1 MFARISMNKVSAM
14 VATAVFS
21 LLAPA
26 MAFAAPD
33 LQDSN
38 GIPVADG
45 EQTARTCYLHAQ
57 GFWNK
62 VMASNP
68 RNHNYLNLSYKAF
81 AGCAKVAID
90 TGKTL
95 PNGQRLPWLTDYFAS
110 TVGATYAQ
118 LQLASI
124 TSAKEKCGHLSLA
137 HDLAEQ
143 AMESETGFGEPQPQ
157 FESDWQTLTD
167 NVKTQALSCGAKGS
181 GA

>member
-1 MFARISMNKVSAM
+1 MRKVTVVA
-14 VATAVFS
+14 ATALFS
-21 LLAPA
+21 LLLPA
-26 MAFAAPD
+26 FAFAAPPM
-33 LQDSN
+33 QDTS

-45 EQTARTCYLHAQ
+45 EQQARTCYVHAQ
-57 GFWNK
+57 GFWNN
-62 VMASNP
+62 VMANNP
-68 RNHNYLNLSYKAF
+68 RNHNSLNLSYRAF
-81 AGCAKVAID
+81 AGCAKVAIE

-95 PNGQRLPWLTDYFAS
+95 PNGERLPWLTDYFAS

-124 TSAKEKCGHLSLA
+124 TGSREKCSHLSLA

-143 AMESETGFGEPQPQ
+143 AMETEGGFGEPQVN
-157 FESDWQTLTD
+157 FESDWQTLTE